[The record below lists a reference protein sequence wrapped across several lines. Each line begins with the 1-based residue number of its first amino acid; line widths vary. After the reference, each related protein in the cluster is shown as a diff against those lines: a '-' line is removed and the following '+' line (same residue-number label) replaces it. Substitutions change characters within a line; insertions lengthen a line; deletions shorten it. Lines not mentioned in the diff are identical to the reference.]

1 MCKCVYKKI
10 EIWYST
16 WRWKMCFLSIL
27 SKKKFFFWGGEGGWN
42 IESKSIKENR
52 LQLYIYNNIIDF
64 AEMIRKQN
72 SIFKNFGMN
81 FYKIQVV
88 YLGLLILYNTYMVIC
103 ILLYIYVMQT
113 TCKRTHKQHYNMQAN
128 RYRIIILYL

>member
-1 MCKCVYKKI
+1 
-10 EIWYST
+10 
-16 WRWKMCFLSIL
+16 MCFLSIL
-27 SKKKFFFWGGEGGWN
+27 SKKKIFFLGGEGGWN
-42 IESKSIKENR
+42 IESKSIKEYK

-88 YLGLLILYNTYMVIC
+88 YLGLFILYNTYMVIC
-103 ILLYIYVMQT
+103 ILLYIYT
-113 TCKRTHKQHYNMQAN
+113 
-128 RYRIIILYL
+128 

>member
-1 MCKCVYKKI
+1 
-10 EIWYST
+10 
-16 WRWKMCFLSIL
+16 MCFLSIL
-27 SKKKFFFWGGEGGWN
+27 SKKKIFFLGGEGGWN
-42 IESKSIKENR
+42 IESKSIKEYK

-88 YLGLLILYNTYMVIC
+88 YLGLFILYNTYMVIC

-113 TCKRTHKQHYNMQAN
+113 TCKHTNSNTTCKQ
-128 RYRIIILYL
+128 IDVISLYCICNNGSKYVYM